1 MWVEKQRVLM
11 KSFINVSFFFQILDV
26 LTKAC
31 KVNTT
36 LISFVACEFL
46 RALAKKVFTNDS
58 NQSIVCCRISSLFK
72 QLLESENLLTKQIAL
87 EVFSYFAHLTQH
99 EQIVPETVANNHQLQ
114 VLITD
119 YFQCVSAASSGTSFL
134 EHLQSL
140 QPTFQHKC
148 KVKSKTVRL
157 ELDDVEQN
165 PCKKLK
171 PSLSEEVV
179 CAALARIENDVDM
192 LEKYLNSETIS
203 HSVSSKVQNIV
214 IKLDRCAK
222 KC

>member
-1 MWVEKQRVLM
+1 M
-11 KSFINVSFFFQILDV
+11 
-26 LTKAC
+26 
-31 KVNTT
+31 NTT
-36 LISFVACEFL
+36 LIGFVACEFL
-46 RALAKKVFTNDS
+46 RALAKRIFTNDS

-72 QLLESENLLTKQIAL
+72 QLLESENALTKQIAL

-119 YFQCVSAASSGTSFL
+119 YFESVPADLSGTSFL

-157 ELDDVEQN
+157 ELDVLEQN
-165 PCKKLK
+165 PSKKLK
-171 PSLSEEVV
+171 PSLNEEVV
-179 CAALARIENDVDM
+179 CAALARIENDLDM
-192 LEKYLNSETIS
+192 LEKYVSCETIS
-203 HSVSSKVQNIV
+203 HSVSTKVQSIV

>member
-1 MWVEKQRVLM
+1 M
-11 KSFINVSFFFQILDV
+11 K
-26 LTKAC
+26 
-31 KVNTT
+31 TT
-36 LISFVACEFL
+36 LIGFVACEFL

-58 NQSIVCCRISSLFK
+58 NQSLVCSRVSSLFK
-72 QLLESENLLTKQIAL
+72 QLLESENALSRQIAL

-99 EQIVPETVANNHQLQ
+99 EQIVPDTVANNHQLQ
-114 VLITD
+114 VLVTD
-119 YFQCVSAASSGTSFL
+119 YFEHVPAALSGTSFL

-148 KVKSKTVRL
+148 KVKNKTMRL
-157 ELDDVEQN
+157 ELEELEQN

-179 CAALARIENDVDM
+179 CAALARIEKDLDT
-192 LEKYLNSETIS
+192 LEKYVSCETIS